1 MNCAPGQ
8 LAMVVRSMTN
18 DPCDRAL
25 IGRTVIR
32 VTQTLAAPL
41 DGMWA
46 FDGPPRKCH
55 RGGVC
60 LFIAFDDRTLMPI
73 DSPADADDAETPTQ
87 IIAGL
92 TA

>member
-1 MNCAPGQ
+1 
-8 LAMVVRSMTN
+8 MVVRSLTD
-18 DPCDRAL
+18 DPCERAL

-46 FDGPPRKCH
+46 FDGPPRKCP
-55 RGGVC
+55 RGGLC
-60 LFIAFDDRTLMPI
+60 QFIAFDDRTLMPI
-73 DSPADADDAETPTQ
+73 DAPLDADESETPTQ